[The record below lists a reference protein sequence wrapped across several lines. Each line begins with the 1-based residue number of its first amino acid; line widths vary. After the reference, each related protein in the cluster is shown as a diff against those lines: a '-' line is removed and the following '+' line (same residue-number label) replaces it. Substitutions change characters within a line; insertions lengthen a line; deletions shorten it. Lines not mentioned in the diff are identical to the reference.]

1 MKEYRQ
7 NAAEADASEIHF
19 VFDNRRAGPSRGP
32 RRRLRPR
39 LRTGTTTHKN
49 GPERA
54 TRYPQPIFT
63 FEGKRAA
70 TGPSGGRRDKAGV
83 QKLRKSCSG
92 LVRGLFEASNF
103 DQIWRKKIMIFFFAK
118 FERQERTQDQAG
130 NNKSSNG
137 YRKSIQN

>member
-1 MKEYRQ
+1 MLAWLLSLHQGIEHIGRRHCNQGHPSREGTPMKEYRQ
-7 NAAEADASEIHF
+7 NAAEADASKIHF

-103 DQIWRKKIMIFFFAK
+103 DQIWRKK
-118 FERQERTQDQAG
+118 
-130 NNKSSNG
+130 S
-137 YRKSIQN
+137 